1 MSDDG
6 TSSGGLDPK
15 AMNIILGIAGG
26 LVFIYII
33 ALIINA
39 ATRKTKYKW
48 PPWKSQC
55 PDYWST
61 SRNSNGDIICTKDP
75 HNKNGSNQRC
85 EPLSSAGA
93 YIGNSANVVNMSG
106 FDINQKCN
114 WAKNCQ
120 VIWENVD
127 NKC

>member
-1 MSDDG
+1 MEDEMP
-6 TSSGGLDPK
+6 SGGLDPK
-15 AMNIILGIAGG
+15 AMNIILGIAGF
-26 LVFIYII
+26 LVFLYII
-33 ALIINA
+33 ALIVQA
-39 ATRKTKYKW
+39 VTSKTTYTW
-48 PPWKSQC
+48 PPWKSKC

-75 HNKNGSNQRC
+75 HNKNGLDQRC
-85 EPLSSAGA
+85 SPLSQNGA
-93 YIGNSANVVNMSG
+93 YVGNSADVVNMQGLSVP
-106 FDINQKCN
+106 QQCE

>member
-1 MSDDG
+1 MEYEMP
-6 TSSGGLDPK
+6 SGGLDPK
-15 AMNIILGIAGG
+15 AMNIILGIAGF
-26 LVFIYII
+26 LVLLYII
-33 ALIINA
+33 ALIVQA
-39 ATRKTKYKW
+39 ATRKTSYSW
-48 PPWKSQC
+48 PPWKSKC

-75 HNKNGSNQRC
+75 RNKNGLDQRC
-85 EPLSSAGA
+85 SPLLENGS
-93 YIGNSANVVNMSG
+93 YVGNSANVVNMQGLSVP
-106 FDINQKCN
+106 QQCE